1 MSLQYSDALAN
12 HLLANG
18 SVKDALDGGRIEI
31 YTGSQPATANALKTG
46 TLLATITQSSGA
58 ITAEVAAVGSI
69 RFAGASGS
77 IDTITVDG
85 YDILGGAVPFN
96 TSLAQTVAD
105 AAYGINVNPSNKD
118 WIATADGVD
127 KITITESSGLG
138 TKFNGQTLTSTQTTM
153 TQGTVVNPTGGVNN
167 ANGLL
172 FGVPA
177 TEVLGKKTGQTWSG
191 VAVADGVAGWFRF
204 YASSVDAGALD
215 SGAVFKRLDG
225 NIATSGAT
233 MNMSNTTI
241 VTSAVQTITAVA
253 LTQPES

>member
-12 HLLANG
+12 FLLANG
-18 SVKDALDGGRIEI
+18 SVKDAIDGGKIEI
-31 YTGSQPATANALKTG
+31 YTGAQPANANAAKTG
-46 TLLATITQSSGA
+46 TLLVTITKSSGA
-58 ITAEVAAVGSI
+58 ITAEVSAVGSI
-69 RFAGASGS
+69 RFAGAAGS

-85 YDILGGAVPFN
+85 YDILGGSVPFN
-96 TSLAQTVAD
+96 TTLAQTVAD
-105 AAYGINVNPSNKD
+105 AAYNINVNPKNKV
-118 WIATADGVD
+118 WVATTDAID
-127 KITITESSGLG
+127 KITITEQNGLG
-138 TKFNGQTLTSTQTTM
+138 TYFNGKTLTSTQTTM
-153 TQGTVVNPTGGVNN
+153 TQGTVVNPTGGVDNI
-167 ANGLL
+167 NGLH

-177 TEVLGKKTGQTWSG
+177 AQVLGKHTAETWSG

-204 YASSVDAGALD
+204 YASMTDSGALD
-215 SGAVFKRLDG
+215 SSAVFKRLDG